1 MTYNI
6 MSCQGEGWTMSVLGD
21 CSFAWFSFAII
32 LFLCLIC
39 KRQAED
45 GFLSGTGFNVISAFI
60 LGIGANVLVTALI
73 GDARWSLLAGIIG
86 VAVGGFVVGMFFD
99 MSGGGDGE

>member
-1 MTYNI
+1 MAWI
-6 MSCQGEGWTMSVLGD
+6 SLVFIVLLTL
-21 CSFAWFSFAII
+21 I
-32 LFLCLIC
+32 L
-39 KRQAED
+39 RRHTED

>member
-45 GFLSGTGFNVISAFI
+45 GFLSGTGFNIYGAFALGLGLNI
-60 LGIGANVLVTALI
+60 LIITLV
-73 GDARWSLLAGIIG
+73 GSPRWSLLAG
-86 VAVGGFVVGMFFD
+86 VGGILLGGFALGMIMD
-99 MSGGGDGE
+99 TSGGGE